1 MAHLL
6 LSYIYIKRVDTS
18 LRLRQLYG
26 ACNADWLAYG
36 TIRNANV
43 WFAGLVLHGGLV
55 TPKRLA
61 HTRHDSDVA
70 HAH

>member
-1 MAHLL
+1 MADLL

-36 TIRNANV
+36 TIRNANMRL
-43 WFAGLVLHGGLV
+43 AGLVLHRGLV
-55 TPKRLA
+55 ARELLPY
-61 HTRHDSDVA
+61 
-70 HAH
+70 